1 MVIAM
6 KPQKTTFN
14 IHSKRA
20 REARATHHLESKI
33 VIYGIKFL
41 IGFLL
46 FCGLLLLLTKDKEG
60 LLVIAPAFW
69 LIMIPL
75 WNTNYLRKL
84 PVVANSQKPEELLEW
99 RVLSKIKTSE
109 INTKQLWQ
117 IIRDHNQVQ
126 FFALRYTIPMRLL
139 DQLYEEVEVDMEAV
153 WERAM
158 EYRVRSKTTPL
169 NAGSLFVALF
179 SSTPGS
185 QGLLD
190 AFKLSL
196 EELEAGNDWV
206 AHIKRT
212 LWAYK
217 NREKGGGL
225 ARDWS
230 YGYTPILNRVA
241 NNISLEVESVGVL
254 HRDIDSHRE
263 LLDRVIQT
271 LAQSGKANV
280 ALVGESGVGKTTAVY
295 AVANRLIQGDEPKLR
310 YNQIFE
316 LNAATLLAQAREK
329 GQLEDLILRVVGE
342 AHHAKNI
349 ILFLDEAQLFLQEGT
364 GSVDL
369 TNILLPLIQRS
380 NVRFIMALNPKHW
393 QRLTLENPALVG
405 LLNYQVVKPT
415 DEIDTFKVMEDQ
427 TLVIENQH
435 KVLLTYQALRE
446 AYHLADH
453 YISEEAFPGKA
464 LKVLEDAA
472 VAAGANNIVTP
483 QIVQKTME
491 QSKGIKIQTA
501 TVEEGQK
508 LLNLED
514 EIHAQMINQERA
526 VKAVSNALRRARAG
540 VRNKDRPIGTFLF
553 LGPTGV
559 GKTQL
564 AKALASVY
572 FGGKDQMVRLDMNE
586 YVLSSD
592 VNKMLDASGVLM
604 SGIRQQP
611 FSVVLLDEIE
621 KAHPDVVNAFLQLLD
636 EGRMSD
642 TEGRVVS
649 FRDAIIIAT
658 SNAGAERIRQYVTE
672 GQNVADFEERF
683 LDELVEL
690 NLFRPEFLNRFDEMV
705 IFRPLNESELLQV
718 VSLMIGDVN
727 KTLAQ
732 QKISVSLDEQAQIWL
747 VKRGNDPRLGAR
759 PMRRMVQRYVEDIV
773 ANKVLSSQASP
784 GSVIQITI
792 DDFEKVA

>member
-1 MVIAM
+1 MN
-6 KPQKTTFN
+6 PQRTTFN
-14 IHSKRA
+14 IGSKRA
-20 REARATHHLESKI
+20 REARVMSRLDSKI
-33 VIYGIKFL
+33 ISFAIKAL
-41 IGFLL
+41 ASFLL
-46 FCGLLLLLTKDKEG
+46 FCGLVLLLARSKEG
-60 LLVIAPAFW
+60 LLVLAPAFW
-69 LIMIPL
+69 LFMIPL
-75 WNTNYLRKL
+75 WEKNYLRKL
-84 PVVANSQKPEELLEW
+84 PVKENSQSPEELLEW
-99 RVLSKIKTSE
+99 RVLSKIKTRE
-109 INTKQLWQ
+109 LNAQQLWQ
-117 IIRDHNQVQ
+117 IIRGHNQVQ
-126 FFALRYTIPMRLL
+126 FFALRYTIPMRLM
-139 DQLYEEVEVDMEAV
+139 DQLYETVDVDMEMV
-153 WERAM
+153 WQRAM
-158 EYRVRSKTTPL
+158 EYRIRSMTTPL
-169 NAGSLFVALF
+169 NAAALFVALF

-212 LWAYK
+212 LWAYQQ
-217 NREKGGGL
+217 REKGGGL

-230 YGYTPILNRVA
+230 FGYTPILNHLA
-241 NNISLEVESVGVL
+241 NNISLEVESVGIL
-254 HRDIDSHRE
+254 HRDIDAHRE

-271 LAQSGKANV
+271 LSQSGKANV
-280 ALVGESGVGKTTAVY
+280 ALVGEPGVGKTTAVY

-316 LNAATLLAQAREK
+316 LNAATLLSQANKK
-329 GQLEDLILRVVGE
+329 GQLEDMILRVVGE

-380 NVRFIMALNPKHW
+380 NVRFIMAMNPKHW

-405 LLNYQVVKPT
+405 LLNYQIVKPT
-415 DEIDTFKVMEDQ
+415 GENDTFKVMEDQ
-427 TLVIENQH
+427 TLVIENRH

-491 QSKGIKIQTA
+491 QAKGIKIQTA
-501 TVEEGQK
+501 TAEEGEK

-526 VKAVSNALRRARAG
+526 VRAVSNALRRARAG

-572 FGGKDQMVRLDMNE
+572 FGGKDQIVRMDMNE
-586 YVLSSD
+586 YVQSSD

-658 SNAGAERIRQYVTE
+658 SNAGADRIREYVTT
-672 GQNVADFEERF
+672 GQQVADFEERF
-683 LDELVEL
+683 LDELVEM

-718 VSLMIGDVN
+718 VTLMIAEVN

-732 QKISVSLDEQAQIWL
+732 QKISVALDEEAKMWL

-773 ANKVLSSQASP
+773 ANRVLSANASP
-784 GSVIQITI
+784 GSVINIAI
-792 DDFEKVA
+792 ADFEKVA